1 MGLAHL
7 SNIQKYQNVKQL
19 LRIKI
24 YKEKNDSQ
32 LLEREDG
39 KPSKISTSKINPT
52 LPTYFLQRLR

>member
-1 MGLAHL
+1 MGLAHV

-39 KPSKISTSKINPT
+39 KPSKISISKINPT